1 MKSLLG
7 KLSMKPVLTSFLC
20 LLLVSLPP
28 VFPARADDL
37 SPGLA
42 LPSSGYVSVLPV
54 SEITVSAGR
63 PGTVQLKFSV
73 KSGYHIN
80 SNHPN
85 SDLQIP
91 TKLRLDPPTDI
102 GIGEVTYPEGQQ
114 LSLSFAPNQ
123 KFSVYTGEFSVVASV
138 SAVRSAVPGNYRVHG
153 VLNYQACSD
162 RACYPPKQLP
172 VSFDI
177 KVLRS
182 RIPSDKPRVHN
193 PPQSPHIHN

>member
-1 MKSLLG
+1 MK
-7 KLSMKPVLTSFLC
+7 LTSFFLC
-20 LLLVSLPP
+20 LLLVSLP
-28 VFPARADDL
+28 ARQTLADDL
-37 SPGLA
+37 SSAPA
-42 LPSSGYVSVLPV
+42 SYSSGYVSALPAP
-54 SEITVSAGR
+54 EIKVSAGR
-63 PGTVQLKFSV
+63 PGAVKLSFSV

-102 GIGEVTYPEGQQ
+102 GIGEVTYPGGTE
-114 LSLSFAPNQ
+114 LSLTFAPNQ
-123 KFSVYTGEFSVVASV
+123 KFSVYTGEFSIVASV
-138 SAVRSAVPGNYRVHG
+138 SAVRSATPGNYRVHG

-172 VSFDI
+172 VSFDV

-182 RIPSDKPRVHN
+182 RIPSDKPRVRN